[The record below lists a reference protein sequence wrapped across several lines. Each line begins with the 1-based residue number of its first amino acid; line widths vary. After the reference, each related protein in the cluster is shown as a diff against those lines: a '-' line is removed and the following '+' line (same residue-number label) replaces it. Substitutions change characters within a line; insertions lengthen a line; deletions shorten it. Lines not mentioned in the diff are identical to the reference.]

1 MTFLKDKRVVAF
13 FAGLIIVLLLF
24 LSGMHQLSLSK
35 KELAMLKGQRNE
47 LLLLK
52 DEYLS
57 LKQRIDSVEG
67 RKSQSG
73 PQGIVQAVDEVFQ
86 SMGLKDK
93 IKTLKSTGK
102 KEIKDG
108 FEEDADLTIEKVTM
122 NEMVNILYR
131 IENAPMVLTMKKV
144 AIKKSFEN
152 PELMN
157 ISLDLSFLKTK

>member
-13 FAGLIIVLLLF
+13 FAGLIIVIFLF
-24 LSGMHQLSLSK
+24 FSGIHQLSSSK
-35 KELAMLKGQRNE
+35 KELAALKGQRNE
-47 LLLLK
+47 LFLLK

-102 KEIKDG
+102 REIRDG
-108 FEEDADLTIEKVTM
+108 FEENADLSIEKVTM

>member
-1 MTFLKDKRVVAF
+1 MMFLKDKMVVAF
-13 FAGLIIVLLLF
+13 FAGLIVVVFVLLY
-24 LSGMHQLSLSK
+24 GMHQLSLSK
-35 KELAMLKGQRNE
+35 KELAAFKGQRNE

-67 RKSQSG
+67 RKNLSG

-86 SMGLKDK
+86 SMGLKDR

-108 FEEDADLTIEKVTM
+108 FEENADLSIEKVTM

-144 AIKKSFEN
+144 TIKKSFEN

>member
-1 MTFLKDKRVVAF
+1 
-13 FAGLIIVLLLF
+13 
-24 LSGMHQLSLSK
+24 
-35 KELAMLKGQRNE
+35 

-102 KEIKDG
+102 REIRDG
-108 FEEDADLTIEKVTM
+108 FEENADLSIEKVTM

-144 AIKKSFEN
+144 TIKKSFEN

>member
-13 FAGLIIVLLLF
+13 FAGLIIVILLF

-57 LKQRIDSVEG
+57 LKQRMDSVEG
-67 RKSQSG
+67 RKSLSG

-108 FEEDADLTIEKVTM
+108 FEENADLSIEKVTM

-144 AIKKSFEN
+144 TIKKSFEN